1 MIVEG
6 LARRPK
12 APSHEQ
18 FVSAVIRA
26 HERVLMGL
34 SAMVRGAAH
43 REAAPAGETCED
55 AEIIRSYFRAAR
67 LYGMPPT
74 GNRSLAGSGPVSA
87 IRSQTAL

>member
-34 SAMVRGAAH
+34 SAMVHGAAH
-43 REAAPAGETCED
+43 GEAAPAGETGED
-55 AEIIRSYFRAAR
+55 AEIIRSYIARHGSTEYRRRAPALWPAPAR
-67 LYGMPPT
+67 
-74 GNRSLAGSGPVSA
+74 
-87 IRSQTAL
+87 